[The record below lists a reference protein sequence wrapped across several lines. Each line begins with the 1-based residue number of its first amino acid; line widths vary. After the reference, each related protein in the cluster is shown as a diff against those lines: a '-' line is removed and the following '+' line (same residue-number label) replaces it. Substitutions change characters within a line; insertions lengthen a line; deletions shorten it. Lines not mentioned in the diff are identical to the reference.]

1 VRGEVEPTDALDIL
15 TALMNEAGGP
25 PPEYDDHAARVRE
38 AFDAFHEKV
47 GSKLDGE
54 ARESM
59 EKLRQA
65 AAEKDA
71 GRFREHM
78 GQVQERHGWLYRELA
93 EHPAIATLLDEL
105 ALWGF

>member
-1 VRGEVEPTDALDIL
+1 
-15 TALMNEAGGP
+15 MNEAGGP
-25 PPEYDDHAARVRE
+25 PPEYDEHAARVRE

-47 GSKLDGE
+47 GAKLDGE
-54 ARESM
+54 ARESVD
-59 EKLRQA
+59 KLRQA

-71 GRFREHM
+71 EKFRKHM
-78 GQVQERHGWLYRELA
+78 GQVQEKHGWLYRELA